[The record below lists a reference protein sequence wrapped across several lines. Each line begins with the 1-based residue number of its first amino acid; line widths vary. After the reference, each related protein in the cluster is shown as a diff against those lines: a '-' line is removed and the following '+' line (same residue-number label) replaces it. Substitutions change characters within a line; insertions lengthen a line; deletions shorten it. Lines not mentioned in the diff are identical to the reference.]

1 MADAQVKISQ
11 LTPSSVPVGANDVF
25 PIVQSGVTRKAAI
38 SSIPLDQLNG
48 VLPVTKGGTGGA
60 NQASARSGLGLG
72 DAATKNTGTVAGTV
86 AAGDDP
92 RITGAAQSGVNDDIT
107 AITGLLTPL
116 AVDQGGTGATLA
128 ADARDNLGLGN
139 AATRDVGT
147 SVGTVMDAR
156 DGRVIGMSAT
166 MTYNIDGTLNVVTDA
181 LGTKT
186 MVYTDGKL
194 TGVIG
199 TGAHV
204 SKTLSYTGDQLTG
217 VTV

>member
-11 LTPSSVPVGANDVF
+11 LTPSSVPVGANDVV

-48 VLPVTKGGTGGA
+48 VLPITKGGTGGA
-60 NQASARSGLGLG
+60 NQSAARNGLGLG
-72 DAATKNTGTVAGTV
+72 DSATKNTGTVAGTV
-86 AAGDDP
+86 AAGDDA
-92 RITGAAQSGVNDDIT
+92 RITGAAQSGINDDIT

-128 ADARDNLGLGN
+128 ADARDNLGLGDS
-139 AATRDVGT
+139 ATRDVGT
-147 SVGTVMDAR
+147 GTGQVMDAR

-217 VTV
+217 VVV